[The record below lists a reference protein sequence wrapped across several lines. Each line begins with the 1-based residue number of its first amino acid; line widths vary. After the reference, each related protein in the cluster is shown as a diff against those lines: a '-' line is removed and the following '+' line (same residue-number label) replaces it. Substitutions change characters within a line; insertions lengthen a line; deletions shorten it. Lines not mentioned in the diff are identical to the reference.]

1 MWQQTKDKNWSG
13 KAGNVNEFWQEM
25 KIKKL
30 LKIILTKLKW
40 QLE

>member
-1 MWQQTKDKNWSG
+1 MWQQTKDKKWGG

>member
-1 MWQQTKDKNWSG
+1 MWQQTKDKMWYRE
-13 KAGNVNEFWQEM
+13 AGNVNKFWHEM

-40 QLE
+40 QLD